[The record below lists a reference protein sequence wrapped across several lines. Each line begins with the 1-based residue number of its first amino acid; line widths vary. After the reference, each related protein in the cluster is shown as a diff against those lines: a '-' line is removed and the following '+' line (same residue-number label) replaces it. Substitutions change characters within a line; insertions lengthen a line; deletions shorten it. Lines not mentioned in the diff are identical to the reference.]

1 MGIFTKDINPRAFA
15 RPLTCP
21 HPNKDNHNEK
31 CGAQRWKQNHQRST
45 PTRIAYN
52 CKECG
57 KGLIYDIS
65 NINPE
70 QVSVRRKP
78 LRVN

>member
-1 MGIFTKDINPRAFA
+1 MGIFQKGINPRAFGT
-15 RPLTCP
+15 PLVCP
-21 HPNKDNHNEK
+21 HPNRKYPTEK
-31 CGAQRWKQNHQRST
+31 CGAQRWKQDVQRST
-45 PTRIAYN
+45 STRIRYV

-70 QVSVRRKP
+70 LSGVHR
-78 LRVN
+78 

>member
-1 MGIFTKDINPRAFA
+1 MGIFTKNTNPRAFA

-21 HPNKDNHNEK
+21 HPHPKYPNEK
-31 CGAQRWKQNHQRST
+31 CGAQKWKQDHQRST
-45 PTRIAYN
+45 PFRIRYI
-52 CKECG
+52 CKQCG

-70 QVSVRRKP
+70 QI
-78 LRVN
+78 RVVK

>member
-1 MGIFTKDINPRAFA
+1 MGIFTKDINPRAFGT
-15 RPLTCP
+15 PLVCP
-21 HPNKDNHNEK
+21 HPKKDNWNEK
-31 CGAQRWKQNHQRST
+31 CGAQRWKQDHQRST
-45 PTRIAYN
+45 STRIRYT

-70 QVSVRRKP
+70 LMRAHK
-78 LRVN
+78 